1 MKKLTTVLII
11 LLFSGSMFGQFHF
24 GPQVGYTASNL
35 TLDGGEVV
43 NNLKSN
49 FLIGAFARFGE
60 KIYVQPEV
68 NWLTQGSTFEYHP
81 SLNDPTNIEQTINL
95 KSIQVPLSIGWRI
108 INLEVV
114 NIRIMGGVT
123 ANFITN
129 VVIEN
134 NPPSGSDYWIK
145 EDDFKNIQWQW
156 QLGAGVDVFMFALD
170 IKYLGGINDIMN
182 TNITVDSENYS
193 LSSKSN
199 LFQVTLGWKIF

>member
-1 MKKLTTVLII
+1 MKKLTTVLVI

-24 GPQVGYTASNL
+24 GPQIGYTASNL
-35 TLDGGEVV
+35 TVSGSDIV
-43 NNLKSN
+43 NNLKN
-49 FLIGAFARFGE
+49 NLVIGAFARFGE

-68 NWLTQGSTFEYHP
+68 NWLTQGSTFKYQP
-81 SLNDPTNIEQTINL
+81 SLDDPLNVEQSIKLN
-95 KSIQVPLSIGWRI
+95 SIQVPLSVGWRI
-108 INLEVV
+108 INLKVV

-129 VVIEN
+129 VTIDN
-134 NPPSGSDYWIK
+134 DPPSGGDYWITK
-145 EDDFKNIQWQW
+145 DDFKNIQWQW

-170 IKYLGGINDIMN
+170 VKYFGGINDIMN
-182 TNITVDSENYS
+182 TDVTVDAQNYS